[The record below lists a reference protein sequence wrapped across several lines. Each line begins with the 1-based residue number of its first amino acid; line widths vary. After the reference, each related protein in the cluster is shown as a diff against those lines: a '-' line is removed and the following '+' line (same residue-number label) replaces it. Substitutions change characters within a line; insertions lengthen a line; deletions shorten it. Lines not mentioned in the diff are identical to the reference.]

1 MTLKDKSVPVE
12 PSLVAWVL
20 YDATADKK
28 YIKMDPTNGSLAIF
42 DSEEAAMS
50 AKRAH
55 PGTDYD
61 RCEYYS
67 APQPTPEVA
76 KLVEALEYLMEKYPA
91 SRHLQDTCSATLAAY
106 RNQQP
111 SSKCPGA
118 GCTDQGCPA
127 HYVNDCQPALVEA
140 LEGLLAIVADSSGV
154 AGYHMNGDIA
164 EWDELVEV
172 FLAEEALELYRKQG
186 GDV

>member
-1 MTLKDKSVPVE
+1 MTSKYKSVPVE
-12 PSLVAWVL
+12 PTLVAWVL

-42 DSEEAAMS
+42 NTEEAAMS

-55 PGTDYD
+55 SGTDYK
-61 RCEYYS
+61 RCEYYT
-67 APQPTPEVA
+67 APQPST
-76 KLVEALEYLMEKYPA
+76 
-91 SRHLQDTCSATLAAY
+91 
-106 RNQQP
+106 
-111 SSKCPGA
+111 KCPGA

-127 HYVNDCQPALVEA
+127 HYANDYQPTPDVVKLVEA
-140 LEGLLAIVADSSGV
+140 LEGLLAIVSDSAGV

-164 EWDELVEV
+164 EWDEFVEV